1 VVDHWLQIQVPTPT
15 SSKLLEMHPLE
26 LGLPFQFQPYKRN
39 GAQTDGCEEPNEILR
54 KVDGKNL
61 QRLLSKMQISFL

>member
-1 VVDHWLQIQVPTPT
+1 M

-26 LGLPFQFQPYKRN
+26 LGLLFQPYKRN
-39 GAQTDGCEEPNEILR
+39 GAQTDGCEEPNKILR

-61 QRLLSKMQISFL
+61 QRLRFLLKRKFLYFF